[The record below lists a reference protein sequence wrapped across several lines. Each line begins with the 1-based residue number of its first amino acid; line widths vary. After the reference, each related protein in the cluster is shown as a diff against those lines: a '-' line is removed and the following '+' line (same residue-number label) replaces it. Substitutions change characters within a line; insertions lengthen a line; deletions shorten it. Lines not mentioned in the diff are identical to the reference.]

1 MDTGI
6 CRSGDNGYRRGKL
19 MSFLVRKIS
28 KAKWPDSSDISVDDF
43 PADSIA
49 DLRTTGNTLSFW
61 EIDSYKKIDDVV
73 LALAVATNIVKI
85 EKMDLVLIPKD
96 KLEGNFIIS
105 CEAGKTAAFNLADA
119 HRNLCNL
126 TYKSLGYLA
135 GIIGKGIRNEKT
147 CIFFSKKNVKNIV
160 FKALEDNQIDE
171 AKCSDELKNEL
182 TKLRLGA
189 GS

>member
-1 MDTGI
+1 M
-6 CRSGDNGYRRGKL
+6 
-19 MSFLVRKIS
+19 
-28 KAKWPDSSDISVDDF
+28 
-43 PADSIA
+43 
-49 DLRTTGNTLSFW
+49 
-61 EIDSYKKIDDVV
+61 V

-96 KLEGNFIIS
+96 KLDGNLSIS

-147 CIFFSKKNVKNIV
+147 CIFFQKECEKHSI
-160 FKALEDNQIDE
+160 
-171 AKCSDELKNEL
+171 
-182 TKLRLGA
+182 
-189 GS
+189 